1 MEELKRIASKCNF
14 EDIENARKIKLAY
27 ERLRR
32 GPNIDDSRCPYGVR
46 INKLN
51 PKGSYDERRL
61 ECPGCEYAIEEG
73 VDVVT
78 NECLWSMSRDSARQ
92 LL

>member
-1 MEELKRIASKCNF
+1 MEGLKEIASKCSF

-27 ERLRR
+27 ESLKR
-32 GPNIDDSRCPYGVR
+32 GPNIDDSRCPYGVG

-51 PKGSYDERRL
+51 PKDSYDERRF

-78 NECLWSMSRDSARQ
+78 NECLWSIARDGARQ